1 MKSQAGGAVPV
12 SSNFAALNET
22 VQFGEK
28 MHMADEEG
36 VGVWD
41 ANTAR
46 EYKTRLIYM
55 LKDTK
60 KQDKI
65 RKEMIPWA
73 KKQFSWTNVAKQ
85 WIKEFDK

>member
-1 MKSQAGGAVPV
+1 
-12 SSNFAALNET
+12 
-22 VQFGEK
+22 
-28 MHMADEEG
+28 
-36 VGVWD
+36 
-41 ANTAR
+41 
-46 EYKTRLIYM
+46 M